1 MGCFP
6 HQPIFQPEGEA
17 CRNARRK
24 EEGTSKVRR
33 LRKGI
38 MSGKVTAAAA
48 NLRDSRRK

>member
-6 HQPIFQPEGEA
+6 HQPIFQLEGEA

-24 EEGTSKVRR
+24 EEGTSKARR
-33 LRKGI
+33 RRMGI

-48 NLRDSRRK
+48 NLHDSHRK